1 MSDLHIPD
9 ATTLLTDEQR
19 EAIAYPQDLIS
30 ICHERAETLREFCP
44 GNLDK
49 YAAEPM
55 DTADLLDMAAG
66 AISALMQ
73 SLTVAACVPDRL
85 EAASK
90 KFEEA
95 ARRANNGQSIT
106 DFRARADSYQEC
118 AGLIREALK

>member
-1 MSDLHIPD
+1 MSDLNIPD
-9 ATTLLTDEQR
+9 MTTLLTDEQR
-19 EAIAYPQDLIS
+19 AAVTFPQDLIS

-73 SLTVAACVPDRL
+73 SLTVAASIPDRL
-85 EAASK
+85 EADAA

-106 DFRARADSYQEC
+106 DLHARATSYQAC
-118 AGLIREALK
+118 AGLVRQALK